1 MVEQNSKK
9 SCVITIHERPIH
21 HVETCWNIYWQDTTI
36 EIPIKCKLIVK
47 LPFSDPCAHVLQIN
61 LGNSPF
67 SMVKPPGLML
77 FLKHFTHSHGHSKG
91 IQNHPK
97 ASKII
102 QNHPKSSS
110 WISFFFPTGKGA
122 ALLCKTAA
130 VTFPALLLAWEP
142 YENRG
147 LKAWE
152 KKPKE
157 R

>member
-1 MVEQNSKK
+1 MLKH
-9 SCVITIHERPIH
+9 I
-21 HVETCWNIYWQDTTI
+21 WQDTTI

-97 ASKII
+97 ASKSIKH
-102 QNHPKSSS
+102 HPKSSK
-110 WISFFFPTGKGA
+110 IINFIVNFVFFFHWKRCGFALQNRRGDLPCVAFGLGTLRKPGIEGLGEETEGKIDGDM
-122 ALLCKTAA
+122 
-130 VTFPALLLAWEP
+130 F
-142 YENRG
+142 G
-147 LKAWE
+147 LDL
-152 KKPKE
+152 
-157 R
+157 

>member
-1 MVEQNSKK
+1 M
-9 SCVITIHERPIH
+9 CH
-21 HVETCWNIYWQDTTI
+21 HHTWEAHPPCWNMLKHIWQDTTI

-97 ASKII
+97 ASKSIKH
-102 QNHPKSSS
+102 HPKSSK
-110 WISFFFPTGKGA
+110 IINFIVNFVFFFSTGKGA